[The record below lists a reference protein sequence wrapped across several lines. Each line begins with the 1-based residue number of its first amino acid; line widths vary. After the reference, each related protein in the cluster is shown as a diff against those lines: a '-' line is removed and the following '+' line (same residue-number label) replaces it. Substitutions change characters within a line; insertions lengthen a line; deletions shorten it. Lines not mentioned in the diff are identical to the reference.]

1 MGIMDNFINKKGKQ
15 TEEDK
20 LEEYDT
26 ENEDKVDKESETEK
40 GVKES
45 IKKERVSEPHNRE
58 LSEEERRNLVNRK
71 VGVDEAESKISEDD
85 SVDEAHNK
93 IEAVIRKTPIGK
105 YLDGEVTDIQYY
117 ATEGRLRIQDNKGS
131 RVVFDDE
138 VDNTVINNLGKLI
151 SGEVGKTFDKTNS
164 ILDTAVGRFRM
175 NFMNEKVSPFGPTM
189 SIRVSKPTLAIQDVT
204 TLAPPSIIQVLNL
217 GMKVNENMIISGQ
230 TGSGKAIHLEEE
242 IDTPDGVKKFGE
254 LKEGDFVY
262 DRLGKPTKVLGV
274 YPQGKI
280 SALEVELTDGRKVVV
295 NEEHIWSV
303 YSSKG
308 NLINKTTK
316 EIKEDL
322 YWKHMRE
329 SCKKH
334 YIPMNGAVE
343 KTEKEF
349 KVHPYAM
356 GAFLGDG
363 CLNSSDLT
371 MSSEDD
377 WIPSKVANLIGSP
390 ELKRSKGSYSWHF
403 RLPEDFDHKLEGV
416 HGRTVN
422 LQTGMIIPRDLVGL
436 CDTRYIPEEYFEGS
450 IEQRYE
456 LLQGLMDTDGS
467 ISGVNSGRYTVKFHT
482 SSEQLG
488 KDVVRLGRSLG
499 FKMTFKDKIRKREGR
514 KDSREINVNF
524 LVPNEVKHKIF
535 SLPRKVQRGL
545 DCKDIPKKARYD
557 RIAISDIRELN
568 KDVDMACIMVDNDEH
583 LFQVGQGIVSHNTEL
598 QKFLVGYIPDSKNI
612 TLMEDTPDS
621 HLKVLYPNKTI
632 NSWITN
638 TGGED
643 VKSHKGFTELLKS
656 ALRNN
661 PDWVIISETRGDE
674 ARYMVDAA
682 QTDHAII
689 TTLHA
694 SGAPMIIT
702 RILSMISQGGQDF
715 NEEMKGR
722 DIAEV
727 LTIGVHMYLD
737 RSNNKMN
744 RFIREVVEF
753 TGYGKG
759 GAEYEYL
766 YRVLNDY
773 NEDTGEYT
781 TKTLVGPVSE
791 RFVEKLKLNRL
802 YHKLPVYHDPRAYV
816 KSEEGK
822 YLFNVKKAEEIYRKQ
837 MEREGKEV
845 EGEFEVPDDITNI
858 QSIDPK
864 EKQVDK
870 ARAYAKNKRKNNK

>member
-45 IKKERVSEPHNRE
+45 IKKERVSESHNRE

-230 TGSGKAIHLEEE
+230 TGSGKSVNLHSPIP
-242 IDTPDGVKKFGE
+242 TP
-254 LKEGDFVY
+254 EGTKLMKDIKVGDYVY

-274 YPQGKI
+274 YPQGKLD
-280 SALEVELTDGRKVVV
+280 AYEVKLTDGRTV
-295 NEEHIWSV
+295 EASADHIWSV

-308 NLINKTTK
+308 NLVNKTTLELK
-316 EIKEDL
+316 DDL

-329 SCKKH
+329 TCKKQ

-343 KTEKEF
+343 KTKKEF
-349 KVHPYAM
+349 KVHPYVM

-363 CLNSSDLT
+363 CLNEPALCL
-371 MSSEDD
+371 SSEDD
-377 WIPSKVANLIGSP
+377 WIPSKVAGLIGSP
-390 ELKRSKGSYSWHF
+390 ELKRSNDSYSWYF
-403 RLPEDFDHKLEGV
+403 RLPKDYVKQKGQRRIVNFQAKMLFEDRL
-416 HGRTVN
+416 
-422 LQTGMIIPRDLVGL
+422 IGL

-499 FKMTFKDKIRKREGR
+499 FKMTSSDKVREREGR
-514 KDSREINVNF
+514 KDTREINVNF
-524 LVPNEVKHKIF
+524 LVPNDVKHKIF

-557 RIAISDIRELN
+557 RIAIDSITDLGRKEEM
-568 KDVDMACIMVDNDEH
+568 VCIMVDNEEH
-583 LFQVGQGIVSHNTEL
+583 LFLVGEFVATHNTEL
-598 QKFLVGYIPDSKNI
+598 VR
-612 TLMEDTPDS
+612 
-621 HLKVLYPNKTI
+621 H
-632 NSWITN
+632 
-638 TGGED
+638 
-643 VKSHKGFTELLKS
+643 
-656 ALRNN
+656 
-661 PDWVIISETRGDE
+661 
-674 ARYMVDAA
+674 
-682 QTDHAII
+682 
-689 TTLHA
+689 
-694 SGAPMIIT
+694 
-702 RILSMISQGGQDF
+702 
-715 NEEMKGR
+715 
-722 DIAEV
+722 
-727 LTIGVHMYLD
+727 
-737 RSNNKMN
+737 
-744 RFIREVVEF
+744 
-753 TGYGKG
+753 
-759 GAEYEYL
+759 
-766 YRVLNDY
+766 
-773 NEDTGEYT
+773 
-781 TKTLVGPVSE
+781 VS
-791 RFVEKLKLNRL
+791 
-802 YHKLPVYHDPRAYV
+802 
-816 KSEEGK
+816 
-822 YLFNVKKAEEIYRKQ
+822 I
-837 MEREGKEV
+837 
-845 EGEFEVPDDITNI
+845 
-858 QSIDPK
+858 
-864 EKQVDK
+864 
-870 ARAYAKNKRKNNK
+870 